1 MGDHRSRSSDSRAHI
16 SDANSGTVPQDKV
29 IGRAF
34 VIVWPLD
41 RVRLLGVPDTFS
53 SVSALPSA
61 ALAGTPYALGLLAAF
76 PVLGLRRRLAGV
88 ARRRTA
94 GRRFRRL
101 RR

>member
-41 RVRLLGVPDTFS
+41 RTRLLSVPETFDALG
-53 SVSALPSA
+53 ALPSA
-61 ALAGTPYALGLLAAF
+61 ALAGTPYALGLLGAVPMLA
-76 PVLGLRRRLAGV
+76 LRRRVRA
-88 ARRRTA
+88 AP
-94 GRRFRRL
+94 GRRVALPGRRH